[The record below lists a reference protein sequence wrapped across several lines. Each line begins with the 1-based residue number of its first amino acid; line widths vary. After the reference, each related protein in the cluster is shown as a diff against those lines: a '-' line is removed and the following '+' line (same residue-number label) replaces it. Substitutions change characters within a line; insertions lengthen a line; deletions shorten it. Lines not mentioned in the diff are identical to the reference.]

1 MTDKTKPDQ
10 GFLEKERAR
19 YERAAHRVQTA
30 VAAVPQHPN
39 QTPKH
44 MRTGI
49 DMSKSDLGGMA
60 KLLIDKG
67 VFTLE
72 EYSTALADQAEI
84 EADTYE
90 NELSVRFGINVT
102 TV

>member
-1 MTDKTKPDQ
+1 MADQ
-10 GFLEKERAR
+10 AHVIRETER

-30 VAAVPQHPN
+30 IAAVPGHPN

-49 DMSKSDLGGMA
+49 DMSKSDLAGLA

-72 EYSTALADQAEI
+72 EYLTALADQAEL
-84 EADTYE
+84 EANTYE
-90 NELSVRFGINVT
+90 HEISGRFGVNLKTI
-102 TV
+102 

>member
-1 MTDKTKPDQ
+1 MVDHAHVV
-10 GFLEKERAR
+10 KETER

-30 VAAVPQHPN
+30 IGAVPEHPN

-49 DMSKSDLGGMA
+49 DMSKSDLGGLA

-67 VFTLE
+67 IFTLE
-72 EYSTALADQAEI
+72 EYLTALADQAEI
-84 EADTYE
+84 EADRYE
-90 NELSVRFGINVT
+90 DELSVRFGKNVT
-102 TV
+102 TI